1 MSKES
6 CVLCGKQTLYEFDT
20 HIDNRVGYIEGMGQ
34 LCAPCFRGTND
45 KNHVVI
51 PEEYFKK
58 YSNNIELG
66 EQLRKFYYMNY
77 K

>member
-6 CVLCGKQTLYEFDT
+6 CILCGKETQYEFDT

-34 LCAPCFRGTND
+34 LCDSCFRGTND